1 VSGERDPFGRSRKP
15 KRERKE
21 RPDPFLPPQERP
33 DPFAPPD
40 TRPDDEAQW
49 VRPNGAPAPLW
60 RPLSQPGE
68 PSADQP
74 TDGGARA
81 QTTPHGETHTEGD
94 ARQQMKRF
102 GGPLGVIAL
111 AIWKVG
117 RIALVALGKVAILF
131 KIPVLGSII
140 SGAVSIGAYAL
151 LYGWTFG
158 IGLVGSLLVHELG
171 HVVQIRREGMPV
183 KALNFVP
190 FFGAYVLSERAQSDD
205 QQARISIAGP
215 IAGTLLAVILWQVA
229 GDDRTI
235 LALAYTGFFLNL
247 LNLLPVGPL
256 DGGGVGRLFNSGW
269 WLVIA
274 VVLAA
279 VWLASGEEFAAFVAL
294 SSILMAFL
302 RRKHG
307 FAVEIDDGIPIER
320 RINAAAL
327 YVGVVAVCSFGMA
340 ATFDDQ
346 RREIVH
352 RYGQS
357 TPVEVIDHHRA

>member
-15 KRERKE
+15 RRAPKE
-21 RPDPFLPPQERP
+21 RPDPFLPRQERP
-33 DPFAPPD
+33 DPFAPPP
-40 TRPDDEAQW
+40 PDPPADEPQW
-49 VRPNGAPAPLW
+49 ADSKQSPPPLW
-60 RPLSQPGE
+60 SDGDRPEAEARAVGE
-68 PSADQP
+68 P
-74 TDGGARA
+74 
-81 QTTPHGETHTEGD
+81 HTEDD
-94 ARQQMKRF
+94 ARKKVKRF
-102 GGPLGVIAL
+102 GGPLGLIAL
-111 AIWKVG
+111 AVWKVG
-117 RIALVALGKVAILF
+117 RIALIALGKVAILF
-131 KIPVLGSII
+131 KIPLLGSVL

-190 FFGAYVLSERAQSDD
+190 FLGAYVLSERAQSDD

-215 IAGTLLAVILWQVA
+215 IAGTALAVILWQIA

-247 LNLLPVGPL
+247 FNLFPVGPL
-256 DGGGVGRLFNSGW
+256 DGGGVGRLFNGGW

-274 VVLAA
+274 VAIGA
-279 VWLASGEEFAAFVAL
+279 VGFGSGEEFAVVLGVVAL
-294 SSILMAFL
+294 FMAYL
-302 RRKHG
+302 RRKAG
-307 FAVEIDDGIPIER
+307 FALEIADGIPIEQ

-327 YVGVVAVCSFGMA
+327 YVGVVAVCAFGMA

-346 RREIVH
+346 RREII
-352 RYGQS
+352 RQGQS
-357 TPVEVIDHHRA
+357 APTLVVPGHHA